1 MKCYRNN
8 NRMSSN
14 NMKMVTNNSINTNSI
29 IILSR
34 YSYSPQYKVQLSIII
49 AIVKS
54 HSTPLYSHPITSRYF
69 STMSTLWLL
78 LCLHKRMSNN
88 SSSSNSHRRH
98 HHRSR
103 SHHIPPNDNLLRRY
117 RQLKY
122 RNIRKSSNNNRS
134 NSRRSSLM
142 RSYRIRRLISLD
154 KRMGRVN
161 NNNKG
166 RLRISSSLLV

>member
-1 MKCYRNN
+1 
-8 NRMSSN
+8 
-14 NMKMVTNNSINTNSI
+14 MKMVTNNSINTNSI

-78 LCLHKRMSNN
+78 LCLHKRIKRMSNN
-88 SSSSNSHRRH
+88 LSSSNSHRRH
-98 HHRSR
+98 RHRSR
-103 SHHIPPNDNLLRRY
+103 SHHIPPNDNLFRRY
-117 RQLKY
+117 HRREYK
-122 RNIRKSSNNNRS
+122 NIRKSSNNNKNRS

-142 RSYRIRRLISLD
+142 RSYRIPRLISLD

-166 RLRISSSLLV
+166 RLRISSSLMV